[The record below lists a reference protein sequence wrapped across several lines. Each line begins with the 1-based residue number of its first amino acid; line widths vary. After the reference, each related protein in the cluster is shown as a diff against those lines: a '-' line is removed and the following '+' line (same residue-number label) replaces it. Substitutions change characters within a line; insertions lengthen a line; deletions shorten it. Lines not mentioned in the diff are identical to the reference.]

1 VGLKERAVGL
11 SACLVVVPIVLQLV
25 VRIVVESY
33 GRTIMI
39 FRRPELEKD
48 NPIAP
53 EPYVGPRRRLA
64 MARAV
69 AAGQSAEAG
78 DVMETLQ
85 VLTKA
90 AARVLKRLSYRQNTD
105 GDVETLRAAIARAEQ
120 TLSVQEYPL
129 SPSKL
134 KV

>member
-1 VGLKERAVGL
+1 
-11 SACLVVVPIVLQLV
+11 
-25 VRIVVESY
+25 
-33 GRTIMI
+33 MI

-69 AAGQSAEAG
+69 AAGKSAEPG

-85 VLTKA
+85 VLAKA
-90 AARVLKRLSYRQNTD
+90 AAQVVKRLSHQGKADKDLR
-105 GDVETLRAAIARAEQ
+105 TLREAIAQAER
-120 TLSVQEYPL
+120 TLSKSE
-129 SPSKL
+129 
-134 KV
+134 

>member
-1 VGLKERAVGL
+1 
-11 SACLVVVPIVLQLV
+11 
-25 VRIVVESY
+25 
-33 GRTIMI
+33 MI

-69 AAGQSAEAG
+69 AAGKSAEPG

-85 VLTKA
+85 VLAKA
-90 AARVLKRLSYRQNTD
+90 AAQVVKRLSHQGKAD
-105 GDVETLRAAIARAEQ
+105 KDLQTLREAIAQAER
-120 TLSVQEYPL
+120 TLSKSE
-129 SPSKL
+129 
-134 KV
+134 